1 MFTNKFKVGSTVVV
15 VDPIDNTD
23 YFSKGASG
31 VVVEVDSGM
40 CRVKFTS
47 GIYDPDCEGSWWVDE
62 DSLEAVPVRRMEAHK
77 TAYRAEQERAISG
90 GLQSHSVGD
99 IYPLAVV
106 GYDNGGDGVTY
117 TIENLQTGEVCMAG
131 EWIRQWGNAKLP
143 KEFARVVATERGV
156 SWKQGR
162 PVFDKDGNLVLEVPR
177 PIKNFEVTLLAAIA
191 EYQRALEQDIG

>member
-15 VDPIDNTD
+15 VDPKDNHK

-31 VVVEVDSGM
+31 VVVKVDSIGYL
-40 CRVKFTS
+40 VKFTS
-47 GIYDPDCEGSWWVDE
+47 GTHDPDCEGSWWVDE

-131 EWIRQWGNAKLP
+131 DWVRQWDNSRWPL
-143 KEFARVVATERGV
+143 EFAKVIGTKRDV

-162 PVFDKDGNLVLEVPR
+162 PVFYKDGALVLEVPR

>member
-15 VDPIDNTD
+15 VVPRNDP
-23 YFSKGASG
+23 YCFSKGASG
-31 VVVEVDSGM
+31 VVVEVDSGTYL
-40 CRVKFTS
+40 VKFTS
-47 GIYDPDCEGSWWVDE
+47 GIYDPDNEGTWWAE
-62 DSLEAVPVRRMEAHK
+62 EASLEAVPVRRMEAHK

-106 GYDNGGDGVTY
+106 GYDGGGGVSY
-117 TIENLQTGEVCMAG
+117 TLENLQTGEVCMAG
-131 EWIRQWGNAKLP
+131 DWVRQWITAKPP
-143 KEFARVVATERGV
+143 KDFAKVIGTERDV

-162 PVFDKDGNLVLEVPR
+162 PVFDKYGNLVLNVPR